1 MTHTLRSLALPTAL
15 AGTLILASC
24 GTSSNG
30 GHDVSGMNGRTTG
43 APIAT
48 GTQTTGP
55 KNAADVAFA
64 TMMIQERNGKI
75 AGSKQKISP
84 TTRLACHPSQVDTSR
99 LT

>member
-1 MTHTLRSLALPTAL
+1 MTHTLRNLALPTAL

-55 KNAADVAFA
+55 KNAVDVAFA
-64 TMMIQERNGKI
+64 TMMIPLMPAVSRGNNQVLL
-75 AGSKQKISP
+75 AGLGS
-84 TTRLACHPSQVDTSR
+84 
-99 LT
+99 